1 MSNQTTKTVGD
12 LVISEE
18 VIAKIASVAAKDVP
32 GVRDVV
38 AAPADIKGVI
48 RKARS
53 VPAVRVTNIEG
64 AMTIDISL
72 RLAPGA
78 RIPDVAPAVQSGVK
92 NAVQSMTERVVSKV
106 NVTIQDIDLNEE
118 PTKKKK

>member
-1 MSNQTTKTVGD
+1 MSENTTKTVGD

-32 GVRDVV
+32 GVKDVV
-38 AAPADIKGVI
+38 AAPADIKGFI

-53 VPAVRVTNIEG
+53 VPAVRVSNIEN

-78 RIPDVAPAVQSGVK
+78 RIPEVLRRCRWA
-92 NAVQSMTERVVSKV
+92 
-106 NVTIQDIDLNEE
+106 
-118 PTKKKK
+118 

>member
-1 MSNQTTKTVGD
+1 MSENTTKTVGD

-32 GVRDVV
+32 GVKDVV
-38 AAPADIKGVI
+38 AAPADIKGFI

-53 VPAVRVTNIEG
+53 VPAVRVSNIEN

-78 RIPDVAPAVQSGVK
+78 RIPEVSQAVQMGVK
-92 NAVQSMTERVVSKV
+92 NAVQGMTGRVVNKV
-106 NVTIQDIDLNEE
+106 NVTIQDIDLSEE
-118 PTKKKK
+118 IPKKKK

>member
-1 MSNQTTKTVGD
+1 MSDNTTKTVGD

-32 GVRDVV
+32 GVRGVV
-38 AAPADIKGVI
+38 SAPADIKGLL

-53 VPAVRVTNIEG
+53 VPAVKVTNIEN

-78 RIPDVAPAVQSGVK
+78 RIPTSPRRCKAG
-92 NAVQSMTERVVSKV
+92 
-106 NVTIQDIDLNEE
+106 
-118 PTKKKK
+118 